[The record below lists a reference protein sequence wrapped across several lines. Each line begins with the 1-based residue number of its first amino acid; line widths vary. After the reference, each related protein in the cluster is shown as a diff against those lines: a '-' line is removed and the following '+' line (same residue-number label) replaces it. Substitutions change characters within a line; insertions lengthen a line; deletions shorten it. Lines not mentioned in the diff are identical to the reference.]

1 MLFMILNYII
11 MNIVMEFLLRIEIV
25 KFNNFEV

>member
-1 MLFMILNYII
+1 MLLILNYII